1 MAKREERR
9 GKKRGEE
16 RGKNKMIEDEDGRE
30 RRMKK
35 RDEKIKRGID
45 RRKR

>member
-16 RGKNKMIEDEDGRE
+16 RGKNKMIEDEDGQE

-35 RDEKIKRGID
+35 KM
-45 RRKR
+45 RK